1 MQKAAM
7 TYATGWSR
15 GFELA
20 GVTAVFVLI
29 GLGLDNLFGTR
40 PICTVVLGVLAM
52 IGLGVRSYYS
62 YRAQMDAEEEGKPW
76 TRTRT

>member
-1 MQKAAM
+1 M
-7 TYATGWSR
+7 TYATAWSR

-76 TRTRT
+76 TQRRK

>member
-1 MQKAAM
+1 MRQR
-7 TYATGWSR
+7 WSR

-29 GLGLDNLFGTR
+29 GLWIDSLFGTR
-40 PICTVVLGVLAM
+40 PICTVVLGLLAV
-52 IGLGVRSYYS
+52 IGLGVRSLLP

-76 TRTRT
+76 TQTRK